1 MKPIL
6 PAKLTVNILLFE
18 AYSNMLLACLL
29 EPLRVVRDA
38 ARADITWKILTHED
52 QSLRSSSGLTITPDL
67 PLAKAGPCDLLLV
80 IGGDQFR
87 RDAKNPALRRSLRL
101 VRQAGAVVAADTGAW
116 LLAKAGYLDGRRA
129 TLHWQL
135 LPEFAETFADVVAI
149 NAPYVCD
156 GRWTT
161 CGSAA
166 AALEVIL
173 QEVARR
179 FGPAARFD
187 AATMFLNDPSHPA
200 ATEITL
206 AVPHPHAKVRQIV
219 GLMAAHVEKPL
230 RLPRLARRCG
240 MTLRSLARLFEAE
253 LNMPPGRYYLNLRL
267 ARARELT
274 LQSGLSKSDIAAR
287 CGFSSASAL
296 ARAHRQQSG
305 HPSFTS
311 SPKAAADHSRSRETA
326 R

>member
-1 MKPIL
+1 MKLIL
-6 PAKLTVNILLFE
+6 PPRLTVNILLFE

-38 ARADITWKILTHED
+38 ARADITWKILTHGD
-52 QSLRSSSGLTITPDL
+52 RPLRSSSGLTITPDM
-67 PLAKAGPCDLLLV
+67 PLAKARPCDLLLV
-80 IGGDQFR
+80 IGGDHFR
-87 RDAKNPALRRSLRL
+87 RDATDPALRRSLRL

-135 LPEFAETFADVVAI
+135 LAEFSETFTDVVAVH
-149 NAPYVCD
+149 APYVRD

-173 QEVARR
+173 QDVAHR

-187 AATMFLNDPSHPA
+187 AATMFLNDPSYPA
-200 ATEITL
+200 GAEIAL

-230 RLPRLARRCG
+230 RLPRLARRG
-240 MTLRSLARLFEAE
+240 GITLRSLARLFEIE
-253 LNMPPGRYYLNLRL
+253 LNMSPGRYYLNLRL

-274 LQSGLSKSDIAAR
+274 LQSGLSKSDIALR

-296 ARAHRQQSG
+296 ARAYRRLSG
-305 HPSFTS
+305 QPSFTS
-311 SPKAAADHSRSRETA
+311 SPKAAADRSRSKGIA

>member
-1 MKPIL
+1 MKPTL
-6 PAKLTVNILLFE
+6 PPRLTVNILLFE

-38 ARADITWKILTHED
+38 ARADISWKILTQD
-52 QSLRSSSGLTITPDL
+52 DRPLRSSSGLTIAPDL
-67 PLAKAGPCDLLLV
+67 PLAKAGSCDLLLV
-80 IGGDQFR
+80 IGGDRFR
-87 RDAKNPALRRSLRL
+87 SEAKDPALRRSLRL
-101 VRQAGAVVAADTGAW
+101 TRQAGAVVAADTGAW

-135 LPEFAETFADVVAI
+135 LSEFSETFTDVIAV
-149 NAPYVCD
+149 NAPYVRD

-200 ATEITL
+200 AGEITL

-240 MTLRSLARLFEAE
+240 MTLRSLARLFEGE
-253 LNMPPGRYYLNLRL
+253 LNMSPGRYYLNLRL
-267 ARARELT
+267 ARARELA
-274 LQSGLSKSDIAAR
+274 LQSGLSKSDIALR

-296 ARAHRQQSG
+296 ARAYRRLSG
-305 HPSFTS
+305 HPSVTS
-311 SPKAAADHSRSRETA
+311 SPRAVANRSRSRGTA

>member
-1 MKPIL
+1 MKLIL
-6 PAKLTVNILLFE
+6 PARLTVNILLFD

-38 ARADITWKILTHED
+38 ARADISWKILTHGD
-52 QSLRSSSGLTITPDL
+52 RPLRSSSGLTIAPDL
-67 PLAKAGPCDLLLV
+67 PLVKAGPCDLLLV
-80 IGGDQFR
+80 IGGDSFR
-87 RDAKNPALRRSLRL
+87 SDATDPALRRSLRL

-135 LPEFAETFADVVAI
+135 LPELSETFTDVVAV
-149 NAPYVCD
+149 NAPHVRD

-187 AATMFLNDPSHPA
+187 AAAMFLNDPSNPVGA
-200 ATEITL
+200 EIAL
-206 AVPHPHAKVRQIV
+206 AVPHPHAKIRQIV

-240 MTLRSLARLFEAE
+240 MTLRSLARLFETE
-253 LNMPPGRYYLNLRL
+253 LNMPPGRYYLHLRL

-296 ARAHRQQSG
+296 ARAYRRLSG
-305 HPSFTS
+305 HPSITS
-311 SPKAAADHSRSRETA
+311 SPKAAASHSRSRGTG